1 MVLVMPEMTPEDVKA
16 QMKLA
21 IKEWLNE
28 KFADL
33 GKWSLGGIM
42 VAGLGGIAYFMI
54 WVNGY
59 HK

>member
-1 MVLVMPEMTPEDVKA
+1 MVLQMPEMTPEDVKI

-21 IKEWLNE
+21 IKEWLDD

-33 GKWSLGGIM
+33 GKWSLAGIL
-42 VAGLGGIAYFMI
+42 VAALGGLAYFMI